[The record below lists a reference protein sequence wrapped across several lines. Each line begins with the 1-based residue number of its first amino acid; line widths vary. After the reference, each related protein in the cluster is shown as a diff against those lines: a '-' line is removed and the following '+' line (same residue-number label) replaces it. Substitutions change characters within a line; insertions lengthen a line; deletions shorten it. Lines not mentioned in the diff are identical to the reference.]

1 MIVTFARVGEAKGI
15 VDPDFRMAFYEFFYI
30 LCDCI

>member
-15 VDPDFRMAFYEFFYI
+15 VDSNSRMAFYELFYK